1 MNYNLY
7 QRFERN
13 FPSDLEQP
21 ALVNKH
27 GVIATFRDI
36 IEQSARMANT
46 LSRMGAVKGDRI
58 TVQVEKSIAALWL
71 YLGCLRAGLVFHPL
85 NTGYQK
91 TELNYF
97 LGNAEPKII
106 VGDVQTTPLLQELAG
121 SDIKVIDIAELA
133 TSSLDTEAAHTDI
146 SMEKDDLAALLYSS
160 GTTGVPK
167 GIMLSHGNLVSNA
180 ETLVS
185 AWGFTP
191 ADTLL
196 HALPIF
202 HVHGLFVGISCSL
215 MSGSS
220 MYWLESYSVESVL
233 QALPECSVMMGVPTY
248 YTRLLAYD
256 EFDRTHAKSV
266 RLFISGSAPLLPETF
281 RAFETHT
288 GHRILERYGMT
299 ETGMNSSNPL
309 DGDRLAGTVGPA
321 LPGVSIRISDNENQ
335 SVRSGEVGTIQIK
348 GPNVFKGY
356 WRMPEKTAEDFTAD
370 GYFNTGD
377 QGLLDDAGYLS
388 IIGREKDMII
398 TGGLNVY
405 PKEIELL
412 LDEQPGIQE
421 SAVFGVSH
429 ADFGE
434 GVVAAI
440 VETRRGS
447 LTDGEVIQS
456 VRSELAGFKVPKAV
470 VFLEELPRNTMGKV
484 QKKQLRDTYADLLS
498 S

>member
-1 MNYNLY
+1 
-7 QRFERN
+7 
-13 FPSDLEQP
+13 
-21 ALVNKH
+21 
-27 GVIATFRDI
+27 
-36 IEQSARMANT
+36 
-46 LSRMGAVKGDRI
+46 
-58 TVQVEKSIAALWL
+58 
-71 YLGCLRAGLVFHPL
+71 
-85 NTGYQK
+85 
-91 TELNYF
+91 
-97 LGNAEPKII
+97 
-106 VGDVQTTPLLQELAG
+106 
-121 SDIKVIDIAELA
+121 
-133 TSSLDTEAAHTDI
+133 
-146 SMEKDDLAALLYSS
+146 
-160 GTTGVPK
+160 
-167 GIMLSHGNLVSNA
+167 
-180 ETLVS
+180 
-185 AWGFTP
+185 
-191 ADTLL
+191 
-196 HALPIF
+196 
-202 HVHGLFVGISCSL
+202 
-215 MSGSS
+215 
-220 MYWLESYSVESVL
+220 
-233 QALPECSVMMGVPTY
+233 
-248 YTRLLAYD
+248 
-256 EFDRTHAKSV
+256 
-266 RLFISGSAPLLPETF
+266 
-281 RAFETHT
+281 
-288 GHRILERYGMT
+288 MT

-421 SAVFGVSH
+421 SAVFGVAH

-470 VFLEELPRNTMGKV
+470 VFLDELPRNTMGKV

>member
-36 IEQSARMANT
+36 IKQSARMANT

-97 LGNAEPKII
+97 LSNAEPKII

-220 MYWLESYSVESVL
+220 MYWLEGYSVDSVL

-248 YTRLLAYD
+248 YTRLLAND

-348 GPNVFKGY
+348 GPNVFQGY

>member
-1 MNYNLY
+1 MSYNLY

-13 FPSDLEQP
+13 FPDDLEQP
-21 ALVNKH
+21 ALINER

-36 IEQSARMANT
+36 IDQSARVANT
-46 LSRMGAVKGDRI
+46 LSRMGAVKGDRV

-97 LGNAEPKII
+97 LSNAEPKII

-185 AWGFTP
+185 VWGFTP

-220 MYWLESYSVESVL
+220 MYWLEGYSVDSVL

-248 YTRLLAYD
+248 YTRLLAND
-256 EFDRTHAKSV
+256 EFDRSHAKSV

-281 RAFETHT
+281 RAFETRT

-348 GPNVFKGY
+348 GPNVFQGY

-377 QGLLDDAGYLS
+377 QGTLDDSGYLS

-421 SAVFGVSH
+421 SAVFGVAH

-470 VFLEELPRNTMGKV
+470 VFLDELPRNTMGKV
-484 QKKQLRDTYADLLS
+484 QKKKLRDTYADLLS

>member
-1 MNYNLY
+1 
-7 QRFERN
+7 
-13 FPSDLEQP
+13 
-21 ALVNKH
+21 
-27 GVIATFRDI
+27 
-36 IEQSARMANT
+36 
-46 LSRMGAVKGDRI
+46 
-58 TVQVEKSIAALWL
+58 
-71 YLGCLRAGLVFHPL
+71 
-85 NTGYQK
+85 
-91 TELNYF
+91 
-97 LGNAEPKII
+97 
-106 VGDVQTTPLLQELAG
+106 
-121 SDIKVIDIAELA
+121 
-133 TSSLDTEAAHTDI
+133 
-146 SMEKDDLAALLYSS
+146 MEKDELAALLYSS

-185 AWGFTP
+185 AWGFTS

-220 MYWLESYSVESVL
+220 MYWLEGYSVDSVL

-248 YTRLLAYD
+248 FTRLLAND
-256 EFDRTHAKSV
+256 EFDRSHAKSV

-281 RAFETHT
+281 RAFETRT

-348 GPNVFKGY
+348 GPNVFQGY

-421 SAVFGVSH
+421 SAVFGVAH

-470 VFLEELPRNTMGKV
+470 VFLDELPRNTMGKV
-484 QKKQLRDTYADLLS
+484 QKKKLRDTYADLLS